1 MTTNFEQA
9 TATCEEAK
17 KTFQRM
23 FGGLMDEET
32 KLAETTKRAGGNI
45 RKATNELGDA
55 VKKFE
60 SSVNFDRLERCTALL
75 ERAAAAMKT
84 LAELEIELDH
94 RFRYVCQD
102 PIQLTIV
109 SALRDHLRH
118 THGTAEI
125 EEGTATS

>member
-1 MTTNFEQA
+1 MGFGRVEDGIDHVIGGETVPEHGPCPFPGVEA
-9 TATCEEAK
+9 GEEV
-17 KTFQRM
+17 
-23 FGGLMDEET
+23 GGLMDEET

-84 LAELEIELDH
+84 LAELEQAGKLNKIFEA
-94 RFRYVCQD
+94 VK
-102 PIQLTIV
+102 
-109 SALRDHLRH
+109 
-118 THGTAEI
+118 
-125 EEGTATS
+125 

>member
-1 MTTNFEQA
+1 MTPEIVELPRDTNIGLRTLGDRTGAVIVKGEHLWKVGHIIDAVAFEIDNDDHLHRRFKNMTTNFEQA

-60 SSVNFDRLERCTALL
+60 S
-75 ERAAAAMKT
+75 
-84 LAELEIELDH
+84 
-94 RFRYVCQD
+94 
-102 PIQLTIV
+102 
-109 SALRDHLRH
+109 
-118 THGTAEI
+118 
-125 EEGTATS
+125 